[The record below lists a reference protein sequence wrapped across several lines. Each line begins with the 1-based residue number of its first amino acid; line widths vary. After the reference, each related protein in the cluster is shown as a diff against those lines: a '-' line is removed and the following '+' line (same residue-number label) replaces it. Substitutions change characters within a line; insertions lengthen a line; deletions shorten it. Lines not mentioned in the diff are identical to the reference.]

1 MTGAPERE
9 HVSVSEELLRDARQR
24 YPPEGSPDGTPRL
37 EHFELGPLAAAVA
50 YFEREF
56 DRALEAAAGV
66 RFYTTVGTFF
76 PAMAF
81 FAARVGEGIEVLSF
95 TVDDDFWSNV
105 DNDPDD

>member
-1 MTGAPERE
+1 MTGPPERE

-66 RFYTTVGTFF
+66 RFYTTG
-76 PAMAF
+76 
-81 FAARVGEGIEVLSF
+81 RYVLSGDG
-95 TVDDDFWSNV
+95 VLRRQGGRRNRSV
-105 DNDPDD
+105 VLHRGR